1 MEISAKQKEK
11 IGSIIRF
18 FVAAICGGVM
28 ITFANFTILVGL
40 TDGAVFT
47 ILMIIIG
54 ILVGMFSE
62 EIHYAILAGLM
73 SIFVAFLIF
82 YGVIVL
88 PIILFATWE
97 LFEILVL
104 FGIFHIVRVIMLQ
117 LVGIM
122 LGVVVGRWIGPA
134 WQDIKTP
141 KHKLRIGV
149 NGEITPES
157 EAE

>member
-1 MEISAKQKEK
+1 MRISVKQKER
-11 IGSIIRF
+11 INSIIRF
-18 FVAAICGGVM
+18 FVSAICGGVM

-47 ILMIIIG
+47 IMMVIIG
-54 ILVGMFSE
+54 ILVGMFSQ
-62 EIHYAILAGLM
+62 EIHYAILAGLL

-82 YGVIVL
+82 YGVIIL
-88 PIILFATWE
+88 PIFIFATWE

-134 WQDIKTP
+134 WEDIRTP
-141 KHKLRIGV
+141 KHTLRIGI
-149 NGEITPES
+149 NGEITSDS

>member
-11 IGSIIRF
+11 INSIIRF
-18 FVAAICGGVM
+18 FVSAICGGVM

-40 TDGAVFT
+40 TDGAVFVV
-47 ILMIIIG
+47 LMVIIG
-54 ILVGMFSE
+54 ILVGMYSL

-73 SIFVAFLIF
+73 SIFVGFLIF

-88 PIILFATWE
+88 PVIIFASWE

-134 WQDIKTP
+134 WQEIKTP

-149 NGEITPES
+149 NGEIASES
-157 EAE
+157 DGE

>member
-1 MEISAKQKEK
+1 MEISVKQKEK
-11 IGSIIRF
+11 ISSIIRF

-47 ILMIIIG
+47 ILMVIIG

-82 YGVIVL
+82 YGVIIL
-88 PIILFATWE
+88 PIVLFATWE